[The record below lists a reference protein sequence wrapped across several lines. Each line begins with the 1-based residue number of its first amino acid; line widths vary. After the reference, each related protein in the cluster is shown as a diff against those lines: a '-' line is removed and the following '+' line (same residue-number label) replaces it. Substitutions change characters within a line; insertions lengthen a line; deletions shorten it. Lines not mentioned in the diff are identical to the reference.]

1 MVEASYSTGTERT
14 GTERTGTMNYK
25 LFLLALFIP
34 TVAAAEP
41 NQPKVFR
48 AGAATSN
55 ITPFLGTDL
64 IGGFLPRGSTHIHD
78 DLHARCLVLDDGKM
92 KLALVIIDNVKF
104 PTEIHFPTKKL
115 IEKKTGLPPENVL
128 IAATHTHSAP
138 SLRGTSYL
146 KLNEP
151 LDDYQMF
158 VIRRIADGVQRAI
171 NHLEPARIGWGE
183 GKMPQHVFN
192 RRWLLK
198 DGQTVT
204 SPFGEEELAAMNPGR
219 YLDVLDKPAGPVNP
233 KVYVLSVESTEG
245 RPIALLANYWL
256 HYVGGVGKGHV
267 SADYFGVFAERIK
280 QLLCSRSRETSDH
293 SGQPNSHESG
303 YEDHP
308 PFVGMLSNG
317 ASGDVNNND
326 YANYNKPGRKRYAR
340 YEKMREVAEDVA
352 QEVVRIAK
360 TIKYRDWVELGAAAE
375 TLTLKRRRPSAV
387 QVKQARE
394 LLDTAESEAEQ
405 DRDFSRRVIFARRA
419 IEAAN
424 WPETTH
430 AFVQT
435 LRIGDLGIAALPFE
449 VFVEIGFDIQE
460 RSPFKDTF
468 VLGLANGGLGYLPSP
483 RQHQLGG
490 YETWLTVAHAEV
502 GASPKLVDKLAQLF
516 AELKD
521 DSVKPVQLKFELL
534 GSIQGTQRWDW
545 WQARTAYVPGDDPFL
560 LTTMSQT
567 GKTGSH
573 DFHDILQSISRD
585 RGQTWSEPTIVST
598 LKRTRQ
604 SDGFEVAPGDL
615 WPKFHAKTGKILVT
629 GKTFNFENGK
639 REIRLRERV
648 SYAVMDPS
656 TGEWGPLRLL
666 DVPEKDHS
674 GATITGANAGCTQ
687 RVDLP
692 NGDVLLPVRYWRDPK
707 VHRYTSVVMRC
718 AFDGETLAYK
728 EHGSEH
734 TIPTGRGLYEPSL
747 AQFDGRYFLTLRAN
761 HSAYVTQG
769 TDGIN
774 FEPVREWKFDDGE
787 VLGSYNTQQHWVTV
801 GGGLFLVYTRRG
813 ADNDHIMRHRAPL
826 FISQV
831 NPDTL
836 RVIRSTEHVL
846 IPENHATLGN
856 SGVCRIS
863 DDESWV
869 TCGEGLLRAGKR
881 KGQLNHVFHMRITPK

>member
-1 MVEASYSTGTERT
+1 
-14 GTERTGTMNYK
+14 
-25 LFLLALFIP
+25 
-34 TVAAAEP
+34 
-41 NQPKVFR
+41 VFR

-78 DLHARCLVLDDGKM
+78 DLHARCLVLDDGKT
-92 KLALVIIDNVKF
+92 KLAIVIIDNVKF
-104 PTEIHFPTKKL
+104 PTEIHFPTKQL

-183 GKMPQHVFN
+183 GKVPQHVFN

-198 DGQTVT
+198 DGETVT

-219 YLDVLDKPAGPVNP
+219 YLDVLDEPAGPVNP

-267 SADYFGVFAERIK
+267 SSDYFGVFADRIK
-280 QLLCSRSRETSDH
+280 QLLAEPT
-293 SGQPNSHESG
+293 QA
-303 YEDHP
+303 P

-352 QEVVRIAK
+352 EEVVRIEK
-360 TIKYRDWVELGAAAE
+360 TIAYRDWVELGAAAE
-375 TLTLKRRRPSAV
+375 TLPLKRRRPSAV
-387 QVKQARE
+387 QVKRARE
-394 LLDTAESEAEQ
+394 LLDSAESEAQE

-419 IEAAN
+419 IEAAE
-424 WPETTH
+424 WPETAD

-449 VFVEIGFDIQE
+449 VFVEIGFDIQK

-468 VLGLANGGLGYLPSP
+468 VLGLANGGFGYLPSP
-483 RQHQLGG
+483 RQHKLGG

-502 GASPKLVDKLAQLF
+502 GASPKLVDKLTQLF
-516 AELKD
+516 GKLKD
-521 DSVKPVQLKFELL
+521 DSETTSQSSFNGKPKAKGNRKDADAFGSPLNEAVQLKFESL
-534 GSIQGTQRWDW
+534 GSIRGTQRWDW
-545 WQARTAYVPGDDPFL
+545 WQARTAFVPGKQPFF

-567 GKTGSH
+567 GKTTSH

-585 RGQTWSEPTIVST
+585 GGRTWSEPTIVSP
-598 LKRTRQ
+598 LIRTRQ

-615 WPKFHAKTGKILVT
+615 WPTFHAKSGKVLVT

-656 TGEWGPLRLL
+656 TGKWGSMRLL
-666 DVPEKDHS
+666 DVPKKDHN

-718 AFDGETLAYK
+718 AFDGKTLTYK

-747 AQFDGRYFLTLRAN
+747 VQYDGRYFLTLRAN
-761 HSAYVTQG
+761 HSAYVTRG

-774 FEPVREWKFDDGE
+774 FEPVREWKFDDGA

-813 ADNDHIMRHRAPL
+813 ADNDHIIRHRAPL
-826 FISQV
+826 FIAQV
-831 NPDTL
+831 NPETL
-836 RVIRSTEHVL
+836 RVIRSTERVL

-856 SGVCRIS
+856 SGVCRIN
-863 DDESWV
+863 DAESWV

-881 KGQLNHVFHMRITPK
+881 KGQLNQVFHVRITPK

>member
-1 MVEASYSTGTERT
+1 MTHR
-14 GTERTGTMNYK
+14 
-25 LFLLALFIP
+25 LLRILLTLLIP
-34 TVAAAEP
+34 TIAAAETET
-41 NQPKVFR
+41 PKVFR

-78 DLHARCLVLDDGKM
+78 ELHARCVVLDDGET
-92 KLALVIIDNVKF
+92 KLAIVIIDNVKF
-104 PTEIHFPTKKL
+104 PTEIHLPTKEL
-115 IEKKTGLPPENVL
+115 IEKTTGLPPQNVL

-138 SLRGTSYL
+138 SLRGTNYL

-151 LDDYQMF
+151 LDDYQKF
-158 VIRRIADGVQRAI
+158 VIRRIADGVRRAI
-171 NHLEPARIGWGE
+171 SHLEPARIGWGE
-183 GKMPQHVFN
+183 GEIPQHVFN

-204 SPFGEEELAAMNPGR
+204 SPFGEQELAAMNPGR

-267 SADYFGVFAERIK
+267 SADYFGVFAERIG
-280 QLLCSRSRETSDH
+280 QLLGSRSRETSDE
-293 SGQPNSHESG
+293 SGAPNSHESG
-303 YEDHP
+303 YKDHP
-308 PFVGMLSNG
+308 PFVGILSNG

-326 YANYNKPGRKRYAR
+326 YANYNKPGRKRYER

-352 QEVVRIAK
+352 QEVVRIEK
-360 TIKYRDWVELGAAAE
+360 TIRYREWVELGAAAE
-375 TLTLKRRRPSAV
+375 LVTLKRRRPTAV
-387 QVKQARE
+387 QVQRARE
-394 LLDTAESEAEQ
+394 LVNSTSPDVEQ
-405 DRDFSRRVIFARRA
+405 DRDLSRRVIFARRA
-419 IEAAN
+419 IQADE
-424 WPETTH
+424 WPET
-430 AFVQT
+430 ADAYVQT
-435 LRIGDLGIAALPFE
+435 LRIGELGIAALPFE
-449 VFVEIGFDIQE
+449 VFVEIGFDIQN
-460 RSPFKDTF
+460 RSPFKNTF

-483 RQHQLGG
+483 RQHALGG

-502 GASPKLVDKLAQLF
+502 GASPKLVDKLVELF
-516 AELKD
+516 GDLKD
-521 DSVKPVQLKFELL
+521 VAKVDAQPPLNKETVDTDVPLKFESL
-534 GSIQGTQRWDW
+534 GSIHGTERWDW
-545 WQARTAYVPGDDPFL
+545 WQARTAHVPGEKPLFV
-560 LTTMSQT
+560 TTMSQT
-567 GKTGSH
+567 GKGVSH
-573 DFHDILQSISRD
+573 DFHDILQSVSRD
-585 RGQTWSEPTIVST
+585 GGRTWTEPTIVPS

-615 WPKFHAKTGKILVT
+615 WPTFHAKSGKILAT

-648 SYAVMDPS
+648 SYAVMDPT
-656 TGEWGPLRLL
+656 TGRWGQLQLL
-666 DVPEKDHS
+666 DVPQKDHS

-692 NGDVLLPVRYWRDPK
+692 SGEVLLPVRYWRDPR
-707 VHRYTSVVMRC
+707 VHRYTSVVVRC
-718 AFDGETLAYK
+718 AFDGETLTYQ

-734 TIPTGRGLYEPSL
+734 TISTGRGLYEPSL
-747 AQFDGRYFLTLRAN
+747 TQFDGRYFLTLRAD
-761 HSAYVTQG
+761 HSAYVTRG

-787 VLGSYNTQQHWVTV
+787 ILGSYNTQQHWVTV

-813 ADNDHIMRHRAPL
+813 ADNGHIMRHRAPL
-826 FISQV
+826 FIAQV
-831 NPDTL
+831 NPESL
-836 RVIRSTEHVL
+836 RVIRSTERIL

-856 SGVCRIS
+856 SGICRIS

-869 TCGEGLLRAGKR
+869 TCGEGLLRLGKR
-881 KGQLNHVFHMRITPK
+881 KGQLNKLFHVRITSQ